1 MPYLNPAKCAF
12 RMTSDALLGH
22 IVSSEDIA
30 VDTGKMDAIIKA
42 PTPKNLKALGQFLG

>member
-1 MPYLNPAKCAF
+1 
-12 RMTSDALLGH
+12 MTSDALLGH